1 MKLVELSAAAYA
13 REVLPLTAG
22 LWAAGRDFATYAAHT
37 KAIAAGTYGKKYF
50 RTLAL
55 TDETGAVLA
64 SCKRYERTLHFG
76 ERKLTAVGIG
86 AVFTPPQRRGGG
98 YATAMLAMVLDAARA
113 AGHDAAYLFSDI
125 HPAFYAQL
133 GFVELPSRSISLR
146 ADSLSAARAPVSP
159 IAASDAAAV
168 RRCFERT
175 EALRPW
181 GFVRAPV
188 VWDWIALRNRQGS
201 EHPSGAFVQLGIR
214 RGKSIIAYVMGVRD
228 PQRDAFVLDE
238 FGFADLEGR
247 GRIPALIR
255 SAAGDLRR
263 ITGWLPPEGV
273 RDLLPRG
280 SVRRRTGAIFMMA
293 PLSSAGKKLAERAS
307 APSAGDG
314 VWATD
319 HI

>member
-1 MKLVELSAAAYA
+1 MKLVELSPAAYA
-13 REVLPLTAG
+13 REVLPQTAA
-22 LWAAGRDFATYAAHT
+22 LWAGGRDFQTYAAHT
-37 KAIAAGTYGKKYF
+37 KAVAGSSYGKKYF

-76 ERKLTAVGIG
+76 ERSLKAAGIG
-86 AVFTPPQRRGGG
+86 AVFTAPARRGGG

-113 AGHDAAYLFSDI
+113 DGFDVAYLFSDI

-133 GFVELPSRSISLR
+133 GFVELGSRSISLR
-146 ADSLSAARAPVSP
+146 ADSLSAARTPVSP
-159 IAASDAAAV
+159 IGDADRAAV

-181 GFVRAPV
+181 GFVRTPV
-188 VWDWIALRNRQGS
+188 VWDWIALRIRQGS
-201 EHPSGAFVQLGIR
+201 EHPAGAFVQLGVR
-214 RGKSIIAYVMGVRD
+214 RGKSVIAYVMGVRD

-247 GRIPALIR
+247 GRVASLIR

-263 ITGWLPPEGV
+263 VTGWLPPEGV

-280 SVRRRTGAIFMMA
+280 SVRRRSGAIFMMV
-293 PLSSAGKKLAERAS
+293 PLSAAGKKLVERAS
-307 APSAGDG
+307 SPSAGDG